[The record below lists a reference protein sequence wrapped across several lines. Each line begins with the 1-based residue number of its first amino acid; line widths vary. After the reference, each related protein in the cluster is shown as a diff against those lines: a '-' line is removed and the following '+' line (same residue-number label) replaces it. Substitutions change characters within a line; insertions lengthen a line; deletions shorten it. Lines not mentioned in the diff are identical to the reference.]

1 MWTDRTREFSSEG
14 KKMQILK
21 QENANMLQKTE
32 EGSAS
37 RAKHRRERLAAK
49 KVRVVTAR
57 YVGGYG
63 DLGCSD

>member
-1 MWTDRTREFSSEG
+1 
-14 KKMQILK
+14 MQILK